1 MLIGIQLTGCRTIK
15 GVSAVPGTGR
25 ASQPAGRRSYHRGM
39 ADRTQIR
46 EFLTTRRARITPEQA
61 GLPVYGGS
69 RRVAGLRREEVALL
83 AGVSVDYYNK
93 LERGNLAGVSESV
106 LDALARALQLTEA
119 ERDHLY
125 DLARSANSRGGPASS
140 RHRPSARRVRPGLQ
154 LVLDSI
160 TEAPAD
166 LRNGRRDVLASNRL
180 GRALY
185 SEMYADPVRPVNV
198 ARFTFLSP
206 RSREFFRDWD
216 QAATDIVASLRT
228 EAGRNP
234 YDKGLSDLIG
244 ELSTR
249 SEEFRI
255 RWAAHNVRQHTSGT
269 KRLHHPIAGDLDL
282 GFEAMQLP
290 GDAGLTVVIYTAQ
303 PGTPTAVALQ
313 FLASWADTQRTE
325 ETEGPA
331 VARTTDSS

>member
-39 ADRTQIR
+39 VGRTQIR

-69 RRVAGLRREEVALL
+69 RRVPGLRREEVALL

-125 DLARSANSRGGPASS
+125 DLARSANTRGGPASS

-166 LRNGRRDVLASNRL
+166 LRNGRRDLLASNRL

>member
-1 MLIGIQLTGCRTIK
+1 
-15 GVSAVPGTGR
+15 
-25 ASQPAGRRSYHRGM
+25 
-39 ADRTQIR
+39 
-46 EFLTTRRARITPEQA
+46 
-61 GLPVYGGS
+61 
-69 RRVAGLRREEVALL
+69 VALL
-83 AGVSVDYYNK
+83 AGESVDYYNT
-93 LERGNLAGVSESV
+93 LERGTLAGVSESV
-106 LDALARALQLTEA
+106 LDALSRALQLTEA

-125 DLARSANSRGGPASS
+125 DLARTASTHGGAASR

-154 LVLDSI
+154 LVLDAI

-185 SEMYADPVRPVNV
+185 SEMYADPVRPANV

-216 QAATDIVASLRT
+216 QSATDIVASLRT

-249 SEEFRI
+249 SEEFRVL
-255 RWAAHNVRQHTSGT
+255 WAAHNVRQHTSGT
-269 KRLHHPIAGDLDL
+269 KRLHHPVAGDLDL
-282 GFEAMQLP
+282 GFEALQLP
-290 GDAGLTVVIYTAQ
+290 GDSGLTLVVYTAQ
-303 PGTPTAVALQ
+303 PGTPTAAALA
-313 FLASWADTQRTE
+313 FLASWADTHRTE
-325 ETEGPA
+325 ETGDPA
-331 VARTTDSS
+331 AARTTES

>member
-1 MLIGIQLTGCRTIK
+1 
-15 GVSAVPGTGR
+15 
-25 ASQPAGRRSYHRGM
+25 M
-39 ADRTQIR
+39 ADRNEIR

-93 LERGNLAGVSESV
+93 LERGNLVGASESV
-106 LDALARALQLTEA
+106 LNALARALQLTEA

-125 DLARSANSRGGPASS
+125 DLARSASSRGGAASR

-154 LVLDSI
+154 LVLDAI

-185 SEMYADPVRPVNV
+185 SEMYADPPRPVNV

-206 RSREFFRDWD
+206 RARDFFRDWD
-216 QAATDIVASLRT
+216 LAASDIVASLRI
-228 EAGRNP
+228 EVGRNP
-234 YDKGLSDLIG
+234 YDKGLSDLVG

-249 SEEFRI
+249 SEEFRT
-255 RWAAHNVRQHTSGT
+255 RWAAHNVRLHTSGT
-269 KRLHHPIAGDLDL
+269 KRLHHPVAGDLDL

-290 GDAGLTVVIYTAQ
+290 VDAGLTLVIYTAQ
-303 PGTPTAVALQ
+303 PGTPTATALQ
-313 FLASWADTQRTE
+313 FLASWAGTQPTQE
-325 ETEGPA
+325 PLTA
-331 VARTTDSS
+331 QAADSG

>member
-1 MLIGIQLTGCRTIK
+1 M
-15 GVSAVPGTGR
+15 
-25 ASQPAGRRSYHRGM
+25 AG
-39 ADRTQIR
+39 RTQIR

-69 RRVAGLRREEVALL
+69 RRVPGLRREEVALL

-125 DLARSANSRGGPASS
+125 DLARSANTRGGPASS

-166 LRNGRRDVLASNRL
+166 LRNGRRDLLASNRL

-206 RSREFFRDWD
+206 RSGEFFRDWD

>member
-1 MLIGIQLTGCRTIK
+1 
-15 GVSAVPGTGR
+15 
-25 ASQPAGRRSYHRGM
+25 M

-61 GLPVYGGS
+61 GLPVYGGN

-93 LERGNLAGVSESV
+93 LERGILAGVSESV

-125 DLARSANSRGGPASS
+125 DLARTASTHGGAASR
-140 RHRPSARRVRPGLQ
+140 RHRPSPRRVRPGLQ
-154 LVLDSI
+154 LVLDAI
-160 TEAPAD
+160 TDAPAD

-185 SEMYADPVRPVNV
+185 SEMYADPARPVNV

-206 RSREFFRDWD
+206 RARDFFRDWD
-216 QAATDIVASLRT
+216 QAASDIVANLRT

-234 YDKGLSDLIG
+234 YDRGLSDLVG

-249 SEEFRI
+249 SEEFRT
-255 RWAAHNVRQHTSGT
+255 RWAAHNVRQHTTGT
-269 KRLHHPIAGDLDL
+269 KRLHHPVAGDLDL

-290 GDAGLTVVIYTAQ
+290 ADAGLTLVVYTAH
-303 PGTPTAVALQ
+303 PGTPTAAALQ
-313 FLASWADTQRTE
+313 FLASWAGTQPSE
-325 ETEGPA
+325 ESITAGTA
-331 VARTTDSS
+331 DSS

>member
-1 MLIGIQLTGCRTIK
+1 MG
-15 GVSAVPGTGR
+15 A
-25 ASQPAGRRSYHRGM
+25 M
-39 ADRTQIR
+39 ADRSEIR
-46 EFLTTRRARITPEQA
+46 EFLTTRRARITPDQA

-69 RRVAGLRREEVALL
+69 RRVTGLRREEVALL
-83 AGVSVDYYNK
+83 AGVSVEYYNK

-125 DLARSANSRGGPASS
+125 DLARTASTRGGAASR

-154 LVLDSI
+154 LVLDAI
-160 TEAPAD
+160 TETPAD

-185 SEMYADPVRPVNV
+185 SEMYAGPARPVNV

-206 RSREFFRDWD
+206 RARDFFRDWD
-216 QAATDIVASLRT
+216 QAASDIVASLRT

-234 YDKGLSDLIG
+234 YDKGLSDLVG

-249 SEEFRI
+249 SEEFRT
-255 RWAAHNVRQHTSGT
+255 RWAAHDV
-269 KRLHHPIAGDLDL
+269 RLHHTGTKHFRYPVGGGLTL
-282 GFEAMQLP
+282 SFEAMELSADQGLALTAYGAEP
-290 GDAGLTVVIYTAQ
+290 QPRYGAGTTAR
-303 PGTPTAVALQ
+303 PLHR
-313 FLASWADTQRTE
+313 S
-325 ETEGPA
+325 GPRP
-331 VARTTDSS
+331 VARTPSAGHRHSPSPRTQNLRKRGPPQPGPSTRA

>member
-1 MLIGIQLTGCRTIK
+1 L
-15 GVSAVPGTGR
+15 
-25 ASQPAGRRSYHRGM
+25 
-39 ADRTQIR
+39 
-46 EFLTTRRARITPEQA
+46 
-61 GLPVYGGS
+61 
-69 RRVAGLRREEVALL
+69 
-83 AGVSVDYYNK
+83 
-93 LERGNLAGVSESV
+93 
-106 LDALARALQLTEA
+106 
-119 ERDHLY
+119 
-125 DLARSANSRGGPASS
+125 
-140 RHRPSARRVRPGLQ
+140 
-154 LVLDSI
+154 
-160 TEAPAD
+160 
-166 LRNGRRDVLASNRL
+166 LASNRL

>member
-1 MLIGIQLTGCRTIK
+1 
-15 GVSAVPGTGR
+15 
-25 ASQPAGRRSYHRGM
+25 M

-106 LDALARALQLTEA
+106 LDALSRALQLTEA

-125 DLARSANSRGGPASS
+125 DLARSASTRGVPVGR

-154 LVLDSI
+154 LVLDAI

-185 SEMYADPVRPVNV
+185 CTTPSPATLTSDSRLCNSPATPGSRWSSTPPSPARPPQRPCSSWP
-198 ARFTFLSP
+198 AGQIRSAPRGPEDRLSP
-206 RSREFFRDWD
+206 EVLPRD
-216 QAATDIVASLRT
+216 VA
-228 EAGRNP
+228 AGR
-234 YDKGLSDLIG
+234 
-244 ELSTR
+244 R
-249 SEEFRI
+249 SQE
-255 RWAAHNVRQHTSGT
+255 A
-269 KRLHHPIAGDLDL
+269 IAS
-282 GFEAMQLP
+282 AMCE
-290 GDAGLTVVIYTAQ
+290 GCSR
-303 PGTPTAVALQ
+303 TPWG
-313 FLASWADTQRTE
+313 SR
-325 ETEGPA
+325 P
-331 VARTTDSS
+331 

>member
-1 MLIGIQLTGCRTIK
+1 
-15 GVSAVPGTGR
+15 
-25 ASQPAGRRSYHRGM
+25 
-39 ADRTQIR
+39 
-46 EFLTTRRARITPEQA
+46 
-61 GLPVYGGS
+61 
-69 RRVAGLRREEVALL
+69 
-83 AGVSVDYYNK
+83 
-93 LERGNLAGVSESV
+93 
-106 LDALARALQLTEA
+106 
-119 ERDHLY
+119 
-125 DLARSANSRGGPASS
+125 
-140 RHRPSARRVRPGLQ
+140 
-154 LVLDSI
+154 
-160 TEAPAD
+160 
-166 LRNGRRDVLASNRL
+166 
-180 GRALY
+180 
-185 SEMYADPVRPVNV
+185 MYADPVRPVNV

-290 GDAGLTVVIYTAQ
+290 GDAGLTVVIYPPSPARPPPWPCSSWPAGLIHSTPRRLKGLLLPGRQTA
-303 PGTPTAVALQ
+303 
-313 FLASWADTQRTE
+313 ADQ
-325 ETEGPA
+325 A
-331 VARTTDSS
+331 A

>member
-1 MLIGIQLTGCRTIK
+1 
-15 GVSAVPGTGR
+15 
-25 ASQPAGRRSYHRGM
+25 M

-93 LERGNLAGVSESV
+93 LERGNLSGVSESV

-125 DLARSANSRGGPASS
+125 DLARSANTRGVPASS

-206 RSREFFRDWD
+206 RSRDFFRDWD

-249 SEEFRI
+249 SEEFHT

-290 GDAGLTVVIYTAQ
+290 RDAGLTVVIYTAQ
-303 PGTPTAVALQ
+303 PGTPTAAALQ
-313 FLASWADTQRTE
+313 FLASWADTQHAE
-325 ETEGPA
+325 KTEGPA
-331 VARTTDSS
+331 VARTTDS

>member
-1 MLIGIQLTGCRTIK
+1 
-15 GVSAVPGTGR
+15 
-25 ASQPAGRRSYHRGM
+25 M

-61 GLPVYGGS
+61 GLPVYGAS

-125 DLARSANSRGGPASS
+125 DLARSASTRGGLASS
-140 RHRPSARRVRPGLQ
+140 RHRPSARRVRSGLQ

-255 RWAAHNVRQHTSGT
+255 RWAAHHVRQHTSGT

-290 GDAGLTVVIYTAQ
+290 GDAELTVVIYTAQ

-313 FLASWADTQRTE
+313 FLASWADTQHTE

>member
-1 MLIGIQLTGCRTIK
+1 MYWQSLP
-15 GVSAVPGTGR
+15 AVGG
-25 ASQPAGRRSYHRGM
+25 RSYHRGM
-39 ADRTQIR
+39 ADRAQIR

-125 DLARSANSRGGPASS
+125 DLARSANTRGGPASS

-154 LVLDSI
+154 LVLDAI

-180 GRALY
+180 GRALH
-185 SEMYADPVRPVNV
+185 SPMYADPARPVNV

-206 RSREFFRDWD
+206 RSRDFFRDWD

-249 SEEFRI
+249 SEEFRT

-290 GDAGLTVVIYTAQ
+290 GDAGLTMVIYTAQ
-303 PGTPTAVALQ
+303 PGTPTAAALQ
-313 FLASWADTQRTE
+313 FLASWADTQRAG
-325 ETEGPA
+325 ETDGPA
-331 VARTTDSS
+331 VASTTDSS

>member
-1 MLIGIQLTGCRTIK
+1 
-15 GVSAVPGTGR
+15 
-25 ASQPAGRRSYHRGM
+25 M

-83 AGVSVDYYNK
+83 AGVSVDYYSK

-106 LDALARALQLTEA
+106 LDALSRALQLTEA

-125 DLARSANSRGGPASS
+125 DLARSANTRGVPASS
-140 RHRPSARRVRPGLQ
+140 RRRPSARRVRPGLQ

-206 RSREFFRDWD
+206 RSRDFFRDWD

-249 SEEFRI
+249 SEEFRT

-290 GDAGLTVVIYTAQ
+290 SDTGLTVVIYTAQ
-303 PGTPTAVALQ
+303 PGTPTAAALQ
-313 FLASWADTQRTE
+313 FLASWSDTQHTE
-325 ETEGPA
+325 EIGGPA
-331 VARTTDSS
+331 VARTTDS

>member
-1 MLIGIQLTGCRTIK
+1 
-15 GVSAVPGTGR
+15 
-25 ASQPAGRRSYHRGM
+25 M

-61 GLPVYGGS
+61 GLPVYGGN

-93 LERGNLAGVSESV
+93 LERGILAGVSESV

-125 DLARSANSRGGPASS
+125 DLARTASTHGGAASR
-140 RHRPSARRVRPGLQ
+140 RHRPPPRRVRPGLQ
-154 LVLDSI
+154 LVLDAI
-160 TEAPAD
+160 TDAPAD

-185 SEMYADPVRPVNV
+185 SEMYADPARPVNV

-206 RSREFFRDWD
+206 RARDFFRDWD
-216 QAATDIVASLRT
+216 QAASDIVANLRT

-234 YDKGLSDLIG
+234 YDRGLSDLVG

-249 SEEFRI
+249 SEEFRT
-255 RWAAHNVRQHTSGT
+255 RWAAHNVRQHTTGT
-269 KRLHHPIAGDLDL
+269 KRLHHPVAGDLDL

-290 GDAGLTVVIYTAQ
+290 ADAGLTLVVYTAH
-303 PGTPTAVALQ
+303 PGTPTAAALQ
-313 FLASWADTQRTE
+313 FLASWAGTQPSE
-325 ETEGPA
+325 ESITAGTA
-331 VARTTDSS
+331 DSS

>member
-1 MLIGIQLTGCRTIK
+1 
-15 GVSAVPGTGR
+15 
-25 ASQPAGRRSYHRGM
+25 
-39 ADRTQIR
+39 
-46 EFLTTRRARITPEQA
+46 
-61 GLPVYGGS
+61 
-69 RRVAGLRREEVALL
+69 VALL

-106 LDALARALQLTEA
+106 LDALSRALQLTEA
-119 ERDHLY
+119 EHDHLY
-125 DLARSANSRGGPASS
+125 DLARTANTHGGAASR

-154 LVLDSI
+154 LVLDAI

-166 LRNGRRDVLASNRL
+166 LRNGRRDVLAANRL

-216 QAATDIVASLRT
+216 QSATDVVASLRT

-249 SEEFRI
+249 SEEFRVL
-255 RWAAHNVRQHTSGT
+255 WAAHNVRQHTSGT
-269 KRLHHPIAGDLDL
+269 KRLHHPVAGDLDL
-282 GFEAMQLP
+282 GFEALQLP
-290 GDAGLTVVIYTAQ
+290 GDSGLTLVVYTAQ
-303 PGTPTAVALQ
+303 PGTPTAAALA

-325 ETEGPA
+325 ETADPA
-331 VARTTDSS
+331 AARTTES

>member
-1 MLIGIQLTGCRTIK
+1 
-15 GVSAVPGTGR
+15 
-25 ASQPAGRRSYHRGM
+25 M

-125 DLARSANSRGGPASS
+125 DLARSANTRGGPASS

-166 LRNGRRDVLASNRL
+166 LRNGRRDLLASNRL

-313 FLASWADTQRTE
+313 FLASWADTQHTE

>member
-1 MLIGIQLTGCRTIK
+1 
-15 GVSAVPGTGR
+15 
-25 ASQPAGRRSYHRGM
+25 M

-93 LERGNLAGVSESV
+93 LERGNLSGVSESV
-106 LDALARALQLTEA
+106 LDALSRALQLTEA

-125 DLARSANSRGGPASS
+125 DLARSANTHGMPTSS
-140 RHRPSARRVRPGLQ
+140 RHRPSARRVRPGLH
-154 LVLDSI
+154 LILDSI

-206 RSREFFRDWD
+206 RSRDFFRGWE

-249 SEEFRI
+249 SEEFRT

-290 GDAGLTVVIYTAQ
+290 RDAGLTLVIYTAQ
-303 PGTPTAVALQ
+303 PGTPTAAALQ
-313 FLASWADTQRTE
+313 FLASWADTQHTE
-325 ETEGPA
+325 ETGGPA
-331 VARTTDSS
+331 VARTTDS